1 MSSLPESSWRDLVR
15 DWISSPV
22 GLVVMA
28 CVLGVTAYL
37 KTHRDYPTYDDED
50 YKNAGLVEMPKPLQD
65 LKLTKQQ
72 LGKYNANNPDKKYL
86 VALQGV
92 LYDVSAAPQDFGPRG
107 AFKSLSGSDIMKY
120 LKKISRRELRDFDS
134 FVSEWK
140 NMLDD
145 RFHVAGILQED
156 QIEETP
162 DSVSESD
169 GSTVYESTNDNEAAQ
184 FDNDIEEDQT
194 LVWNEMDDTILLK
207 PQMLIEE
214 IPL

>member
-50 YKNAGLVEMPKPLQD
+50 YKNAGLVKMPKPLQD
-65 LKLTKQQ
+65 LKLTKEQ
-72 LGKYNANNPDKKYL
+72 LGKYNANNPDKKYV

-107 AFKSLSGSDIMKY
+107 TYKSLSGSDIMKY
-120 LKKISRRELRDFDS
+120 LKKVSRREVLDFDS
-134 FVSEWK
+134 FVNEWK
-140 NMLDD
+140 KMLDD
-145 RFHVAGILQED
+145 RFHVAGMLQED
-156 QIEETP
+156 QIEEIL

-169 GSTVYESTNDNEAAQ
+169 GSTVYESTNEAAQ

-194 LVWNEMDDTILLK
+194 LVWNDMDDTILLK

-214 IPL
+214 MPL